1 MTSNSFSADCLRS
14 INHLQTLEQCITSR
28 FQNQHF
34 QTKHAALLFVHRN
47 GTSLTTFKTNLKGEK
62 RSSSPSLQLRR
73 ESIYGCSSS
82 ISSNRVGVSFDQSSL
97 AHECFQSGEITIAN
111 GSFLG
116 NVPKGSRSLA
126 NFLTGTQAVENVVF
140 VPLRDLNNASETE
153 PAVIGILVLYDR
165 KDGEIFTSAMFQSL
179 DFKEDI
185 TTASFALTNALISDQ
200 RNIQLN
206 KAKRARELTKLV
218 GSNLLS
224 IQDIGLAA
232 EMFAKMLRT
241 DAVWVYLLQRNYNF
255 RSGLEQL
262 ELKRQHSSRNSNS
275 SGSDTN
281 KSSDTSSGS
290 GGTNSNEKIDKKEN
304 PPNNT
309 TTTTTTTTT
318 ATTNST
324 TTDNND
330 DEQTIQMPSA
340 IISAMSRMQ
349 SRRRHSLEVKS
360 IVVQCVKTKEVINIS
375 DVRQHPSCF
384 HELDMFEKE
393 EHQKHQEQQQQ
404 QQQQQQQETEHRA
417 NNNDDVVVVSGKIS
431 HVHNTEEVPI
441 GLMCVPIFDKEEKEV
456 IGVVELIQRN
466 DEFGN
471 DDVELVSLFALQISS
486 LMRAHQLEK
495 EKKVY
500 IRKVEVLFKVT
511 KMVKQEADLSVVL
524 EKLLSLVCELLE
536 SDQAQIFLQDEFHGN
551 QMCEVSSS
559 LSNFGEHEINRPG
572 KAHPA
577 EYSVATH
584 AVEVNEGFLIEDVSN
599 FVNFTL
605 GMGMYMYS
613 IVIFHFFI
621 ICKNNFTDNFFFF
634 FFHFFF

>member
-1 MTSNSFSADCLRS
+1 MSNSNFSADCLRS

-34 QTKHAALLFVHRN
+34 QTKHAALLFVHRY

-82 ISSNRVGVSFDQSSL
+82 ISSNRVGISFDQSSL

-165 KDGEIFTSAMFQSL
+165 IDGEIFTSTMFQSV
-179 DFKEDI
+179 DVVEDI

-262 ELKRQHSSRNSNS
+262 ELKRQHSSRNENS
-275 SGSDTN
+275 SGSVTN

-309 TTTTTTTTT
+309 TTTTTTTTTATTT

-393 EHQKHQEQQQQ
+393 EHQKHQKHQEQQQQ

-456 IGVVELIQRN
+456 IGVVELIKRN

-613 IVIFHFFI
+613 IVIFHFFY
-621 ICKNNFTDNFFFF
+621 NL
-634 FFHFFF
+634 

>member
-1 MTSNSFSADCLRS
+1 
-14 INHLQTLEQCITSR
+14 
-28 FQNQHF
+28 
-34 QTKHAALLFVHRN
+34 
-47 GTSLTTFKTNLKGEK
+47 
-62 RSSSPSLQLRR
+62 
-73 ESIYGCSSS
+73 
-82 ISSNRVGVSFDQSSL
+82 
-97 AHECFQSGEITIAN
+97 
-111 GSFLG
+111 
-116 NVPKGSRSLA
+116 
-126 NFLTGTQAVENVVF
+126 
-140 VPLRDLNNASETE
+140 
-153 PAVIGILVLYDR
+153 
-165 KDGEIFTSAMFQSL
+165 
-179 DFKEDI
+179 
-185 TTASFALTNALISDQ
+185 
-200 RNIQLN
+200 
-206 KAKRARELTKLV
+206 
-218 GSNLLS
+218 
-224 IQDIGLAA
+224 
-232 EMFAKMLRT
+232 MLRT

-262 ELKRQHSSRNSNS
+262 ELKRQHSSRNENS
-275 SGSDTN
+275 SGSVTN

-309 TTTTTTTTT
+309 TTTTTTTTTATTT

-393 EHQKHQEQQQQ
+393 EHQKHQKHQEQQQQ

-456 IGVVELIQRN
+456 IGVVELIKRN

-613 IVIFHFFI
+613 IVIFHFFY
-621 ICKNNFTDNFFFF
+621 NL
-634 FFHFFF
+634 

>member
-1 MTSNSFSADCLRS
+1 
-14 INHLQTLEQCITSR
+14 
-28 FQNQHF
+28 
-34 QTKHAALLFVHRN
+34 
-47 GTSLTTFKTNLKGEK
+47 
-62 RSSSPSLQLRR
+62 
-73 ESIYGCSSS
+73 
-82 ISSNRVGVSFDQSSL
+82 
-97 AHECFQSGEITIAN
+97 
-111 GSFLG
+111 
-116 NVPKGSRSLA
+116 
-126 NFLTGTQAVENVVF
+126 
-140 VPLRDLNNASETE
+140 
-153 PAVIGILVLYDR
+153 
-165 KDGEIFTSAMFQSL
+165 
-179 DFKEDI
+179 
-185 TTASFALTNALISDQ
+185 
-200 RNIQLN
+200 
-206 KAKRARELTKLV
+206 
-218 GSNLLS
+218 
-224 IQDIGLAA
+224 
-232 EMFAKMLRT
+232 
-241 DAVWVYLLQRNYNF
+241 
-255 RSGLEQL
+255 
-262 ELKRQHSSRNSNS
+262 
-275 SGSDTN
+275 
-281 KSSDTSSGS
+281 
-290 GGTNSNEKIDKKEN
+290 
-304 PPNNT
+304 
-309 TTTTTTTTT
+309 
-318 ATTNST
+318 
-324 TTDNND
+324 
-330 DEQTIQMPSA
+330 
-340 IISAMSRMQ
+340 
-349 SRRRHSLEVKS
+349 
-360 IVVQCVKTKEVINIS
+360 
-375 DVRQHPSCF
+375 
-384 HELDMFEKE
+384 
-393 EHQKHQEQQQQ
+393 
-404 QQQQQQQETEHRA
+404 EHRA

-613 IVIFHFFI
+613 IVIFHFFY
-621 ICKNNFTDNFFFF
+621 NL
-634 FFHFFF
+634 